1 MQKPQRERVYLSKL
15 DKELVLNF
23 ITLADDKDI
32 YDRWGDE
39 ANALFLSVH
48 IDMVLWL
55 FWQLMDS
62 ESKKLISLVVIEDWT
77 DSLDAKVLEFT
88 SPIEKLK
95 RIISGQREL
104 FVIWTA
110 ILNTRKK
117 SDPEIDENAVK
128 KKTVESP

>member
-48 IDMVLWL
+48 IEMVLWL

-128 KKTVESP
+128 KKTAESP

>member
-55 FWQLMDS
+55 LWQLMDS
-62 ESKKLISLVVIEDWT
+62 ESKKLVSSVVIEDWT
-77 DSLDAKVLEFT
+77 DSLNAKVLEFT

>member
-32 YDRWGDE
+32 YDRWGED
-39 ANALFLSVH
+39 ANKMFINVH
-48 IDMVLWL
+48 VDMVLWL
-55 FWQLMDS
+55 FWQLMDG